1 MTIRANVLSCH
12 TTASWEGNAQCY
24 LMRREKLLEDRGAII
39 GGGREQLQGLVV
51 EKVNWTSH
59 SAEVKNS
66 ELGAQIRYLSRKCTV
81 S

>member
-1 MTIRANVLSCH
+1 
-12 TTASWEGNAQCY
+12 
-24 LMRREKLLEDRGAII
+24 MRREKLLEDRGAII